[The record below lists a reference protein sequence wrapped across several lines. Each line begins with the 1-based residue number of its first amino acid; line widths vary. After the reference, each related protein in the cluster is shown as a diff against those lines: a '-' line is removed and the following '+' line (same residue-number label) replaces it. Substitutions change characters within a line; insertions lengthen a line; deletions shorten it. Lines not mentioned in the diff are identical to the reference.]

1 DVDTVI
7 YALGTMAN
15 PIIARS
21 TPTLKTDARGYIEVD
36 RQTQMTS
43 IPGVFAG
50 GDIAKTPGTSTT
62 VIHAM
67 QTGRRAAQGILNY
80 ISQKTDK

>member
-1 DVDTVI
+1 
-7 YALGTMAN
+7 
-15 PIIARS
+15 
-21 TPTLKTDARGYIEVD
+21 
-36 RQTQMTS
+36 MTS

-50 GDIAKTPGTSTT
+50 GDISKAPGTFTT

-80 ISQKTDK
+80 IAKKTNK